1 MLLLCHRLYVCT
13 VYIAVVYVA
22 VYNLVQSEEEY
33 SLIWKAKLLTSQIEK
48 HKW

>member
-13 VYIAVVYVA
+13 VYLAVVYVA
-22 VYNLVQSEEEY
+22 VYNSVQSEEEY
-33 SLIWKAKLLTSQIEK
+33 SLTWKAKPLTTQIEK